1 MRYLITR
8 WTIGLSMVC
17 LFMAGVSVGWW
28 MKGQGAAATI
38 MAAAVDSDRLA
49 EDSLAEHSNASRV
62 LNPGVQRSN
71 TPLSLADI
79 NGLPRSARQSAYV
92 AYLDRVGE
100 DYEAL
105 LALAGLFRQD
115 SVYPGAIAYLLRAA
129 LQVESEIQQHSFDA
143 SLAGT
148 TDDYA
153 RSLTGSQQ
161 LQTLDKMYEDITLA
175 LPEQT
180 DYFLALGLLR
190 IQMGNPAGALSPLA
204 QIQNHTRLGAQ
215 ARRLMASIEADAVE
229 SPVVLET
236 LTLRRVGDQFLVQGR
251 LDQRR
256 DVTLLIDTGAAM
268 TMLEPRLLAS
278 LGYGLDGREAYFST
292 ANGVVAAPVVA
303 LDRLSLGQAGVDHL
317 PVGGLTMGMSP
328 GVDGLLGM
336 NFLRHYEFRIDQ
348 SEGLLYLQRRRP

>member
-49 EDSLAEHSNASRV
+49 EDSLAEHSDASRV

-129 LQVESEIQQHSFDA
+129 LQVESELQQHSFDA

>member
-8 WTIGLSMVC
+8 WIIGLFMVC

-28 MKGQGAAATI
+28 MKGQGAGATI
-38 MAAAVDSDRLA
+38 SAAAAVGS
-49 EDSLAEHSNASRV
+49 DSLTEHGDVSRV
-62 LNPGVQRSN
+62 LNPGVHRAN

-79 NGLPRSARQSAYV
+79 NGLPRDARQSAYV
-92 AYLDRVGE
+92 AYLDAVGE

-115 SVYPGAIAYLLRAA
+115 RVYPAAIVYLLRAA

-161 LQTLDKMYEDITLA
+161 LQALDKMYEEITLA

-190 IQMGNPAGALSPLA
+190 IQMGNPTGALSPLA

-215 ARRLMASIEADAVE
+215 ARRLMASIEADEAE
-229 SPVVLET
+229 SPVGLET
-236 LTLRRVGDQFLVQGR
+236 LALRRVGDQFLVQGR

-256 DVTLLIDTGAAM
+256 NVTLLIDTGAAM

-278 LGYGLDGREAYFST
+278 LGYGLDGRQAYFST

-317 PVGGLTMGMSP
+317 PVGGLAMGLRP

-348 SEGLLYLQRRRP
+348 SEGVLYLQRRRP